1 LKRVVYILI
10 ALMVLTVFISG
21 CGTTDIV
28 TPEVKLSR
36 STDLSVFSVFDN
48 WKGILG
54 GRDRIVDGHYYGDAE
69 GKVGLNYRKGQG
81 DYRVNMVASGL
92 EPGVDYELKFLVTDP
107 GSDFFRQTIGF
118 FTANPNGVGNL
129 NVKNFTPVDPNFA
142 SAEEVFISVY
152 KGPYRVLTTK
162 GDASQGGGID
172 LEPVGSNRGE

>member
-1 LKRVVYILI
+1 MLI

-36 STDLSVFSVFDN
+36 NLELSVFDN

-54 GRDRIVDGHYYGDAE
+54 GRDVTLDDHYYGDAE
-69 GKVGLNYRKGQG
+69 GKVGLNYRKGQE

-92 EPGVDYELKFLVTDP
+92 QPGVEYELKFLVTDTTAP
-107 GSDFFRQTIGF
+107 GGDFIRQPIGY

-129 NVKNFTPVDPNFA
+129 NVKNFIPDGPNFA
-142 SAEEVFISVY
+142 EADEVFISIY
-152 KGPYRVLTTK
+152 KGGWRVLTTN
-162 GDASQGGGID
+162 GDAGGVD

>member
-1 LKRVVYILI
+1 MLI

-36 STDLSVFSVFDN
+36 SSDFSVFDN

-54 GRDRIVDGHYYGDAE
+54 GRDVILDDHDYVNAE
-69 GKVGLNYRKGQG
+69 GKVGLNYRKGLG

-92 EPGVDYELKFLVTDP
+92 KPGVEYELKFLVTDP
-107 GSDFFRQTIGF
+107 GSDYFRQTIGF

-129 NVKNFTPVDPNFA
+129 NVKDFTPVDPNFA
-142 SAEEVFISVY
+142 SAEKAFISVY
-152 KGPYRVLTTK
+152 IGAWRVLTTN
-162 GDASQGGGID
+162 GDAGGVD

>member
-1 LKRVVYILI
+1 MLI

-36 STDLSVFSVFDN
+36 NSDLLVFDN

-54 GRDRIVDGHYYGDAE
+54 GRNVTLDAHYYGDAE

-81 DYRVNMVASGL
+81 DNRVNMVASGL
-92 EPGVDYELKFLVTDP
+92 KPGVEYELKFLVTDP
-107 GSDFFRQTIGF
+107 NSDFIRQHIGY
-118 FTANPNGVGNL
+118 FTADPNGVGNL
-129 NVKNFTPVDPNFA
+129 NVKDFIPDDPNFA
-142 SAEEVFISVY
+142 NADEAFISVY
-152 KGPYRVLTTK
+152 KGAWRVLTTN
-162 GDASQGGGID
+162 GDAVGGGGID